1 MQQCDKMKTAD
12 TIWEKAAYRVE
23 SWAQGSVVFFHHGAN
38 TVLWY
43 KHRHRMSYVVS
54 VEFCS
59 IFKDYENQAIEASDD
74 VMMDNCLVAVQATK
88 CIAIQQQQRRRR
100 Q

>member
-1 MQQCDKMKTAD
+1 
-12 TIWEKAAYRVE
+12 
-23 SWAQGSVVFFHHGAN
+23 
-38 TVLWY
+38 
-43 KHRHRMSYVVS
+43 MSYVVS